1 MTALNQDND
10 NLSLRCDVDIVK
22 GITSNVNIVWKMN
35 NREVQGVNG
44 NITEEVTSYTYYY
57 NDSMELNTNSD
68 VVYQCQVI
76 INASPPISNTDNI
89 TINAGKY
96 EDYIIALQL

>member
-1 MTALNQDND
+1 M
-10 NLSLRCDVDIVK
+10 SLRCDVDIVK
-22 GITSNVNIVWKMN
+22 GITSSMDIVWKMN
-35 NREVQGVNG
+35 NTEEQRVNG

-57 NDSMELNTNSD
+57 TNSTNLNTNSD

-76 INASPPISNTDNI
+76 INASPPINNADDI

-96 EDYIIALQL
+96 KSIAL